1 MSPLEERFLKL
12 SIFNARSEMGSA
24 AAAKASEI
32 LKKLLQEYDEVNV
45 VFAAAPSQNEFLD
58 ALAKF
63 RDVEWHRVN
72 AFHLDEYIGLPGDAP
87 QRFSK
92 YLDERIFTRVP
103 FKAINYVIPAGLEN
117 EDPEKLAARYEQLL
131 KEHPLHLAC
140 IGIGE
145 NGHIAFNEPSVADF
159 DDPYLVKVVELEEK
173 SRQQQVNDGCF
184 ERLDDVPTH
193 ALTLTIPAIMN
204 AQYIVCVVPGKRKK
218 EAVFKTLE
226 GTVTPECPASVLRRH
241 RAVHMFLDIESASLL
256 LKKGVN
262 G

>member
-1 MSPLEERFLKL
+1 MSLLERRFMEVSVYDSRK
-12 SIFNARSEMGSA
+12 SMGSA
-24 AAAKASEI
+24 AATVAAET

-58 ALAKF
+58 ALSKVQ
-63 RDVEWHRVN
+63 DVEWHRIN
-72 AFHLDEYIGLPGDAP
+72 AFHLDEYIGLPSDAS

-92 YLDERIFTRVP
+92 YLDERIFKRVP
-103 FKAINYVIPAGLEN
+103 FKTVNYVIPTGLEN
-117 EDPEKLAARYEQLL
+117 ENPEKLVARYEQLL

-159 DDPYLVKVVELEEK
+159 DDPHLVKVVELEEK

-184 ERLDDVPTH
+184 EKIEEVPTH
-193 ALTLTIPAIMN
+193 AITLTVPAIMS
-204 AQYIVCVVPGKRKK
+204 AKHIVCVVPGERKK

-226 GTVTPECPASVLRRH
+226 GPATTECPASVLRRH
-241 RAVHMFLDIESASLL
+241 TSVYMFLDRESASLISR
-256 LKKGVN
+256 KE
-262 G
+262 